1 MRMKTY
7 TLIAGSVVIAVL
19 IGVVFWMV
27 TARVATAPE
36 GTVCAADVQICSDG
50 SYVSRTGPACEFAAC
65 PGAFVSNAVSAQAG
79 IGQTVTGLG
88 VSITPLAVVEDSRC
102 PKDVQCIQAGT
113 VRVSARVVSGLG
125 ISTSELTLGQA
136 LTTEAET
143 VTLTAVAPQKISTVT
158 TKASDYV
165 FTFEIAKRSSAPA
178 SSGVQGTITLGPTCP
193 VERTPPDPACADK
206 PYSTTVTA
214 RAVGSNAV
222 VATTKSAT
230 DGSFKIDLAPGA
242 YTLTA
247 QGGVV
252 MPTCVAV
259 TVSVA
264 PGLYALANVSCDTGI
279 R

>member
-7 TLIAGSVVIAVL
+7 TLIAGSVVIAVV
-19 IGVVFWMV
+19 IGVVFWMM

-36 GTVCAADVQICSDG
+36 GVVCAADVQICSDG

-65 PGAFVSNAVSAQAG
+65 PEASTDGSVSVQAA
-79 IGQTVTGLG
+79 IGQTVTALD

-102 PKDVQCIQAGT
+102 PIDVQCIQAGT
-113 VRVSARVVSGLG
+113 VRISARVVSGLG
-125 ISTSELTLGQA
+125 TSTSELKLDQA

-165 FTFEIAKRSSAPA
+165 FTFEIAKRPSALA
-178 SSGVQGTITLGPTCP
+178 SSGVQGTVALGPTCP

-222 VATTKSAT
+222 VATTKSGA
-230 DGSFKIDLAPGA
+230 DGSFRMDLAPGA

-247 QGGVV
+247 QGGAV
-252 MPTCVAV
+252 MPSCVAV

-264 PGLYALANVSCDTGI
+264 PGLYAPVNVSCDTGI